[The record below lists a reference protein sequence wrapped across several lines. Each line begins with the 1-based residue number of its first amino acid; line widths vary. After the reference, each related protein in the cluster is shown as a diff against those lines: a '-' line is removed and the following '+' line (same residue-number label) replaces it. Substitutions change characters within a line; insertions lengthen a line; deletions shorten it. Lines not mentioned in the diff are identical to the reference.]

1 MAALSQCGQLVP
13 LACLGVVS
21 FVSSLRGLTLV
32 DRAARPL
39 KWVRETWKAA
49 RAVRRERGTSTL
61 GVLSEQAR
69 LFRQYDLDQYAY
81 HWYRLFEKNIPPEEK
96 IHYLPDSV
104 AANAR
109 LWSLLTPDSNRC
121 LYDNKL
127 VFNRFFGSLGFPLAE
142 IYGVYDPH
150 VGYTAGGEPLRT
162 SEDLRRCLL
171 RHGDNGFVFKP
182 AEGIQGHHIL
192 VFTGGPPG
200 ETGEELVTLSGDR
213 YDAARLA
220 DFARET
226 SALSE
231 HNPGSNPVPFLL
243 EQRLIP
249 HQRLAEFLG
258 PTLCS
263 VRVQTIVARDGHPQ
277 IIAAVFKLQPGSVG
291 VDQLIHGAVGC
302 WVDLESGRL
311 GRGRTRTDRADA
323 SVIPG
328 TDRPFAGFELPP
340 WSGVKELA
348 LRAAA
353 AFPWARAIGWD
364 VAMTASGPVLIEGN
378 ERWSPSLIQMPAP
391 RGLMRGEFQALCESL
406 RRHRTSGD
414 S

>member
-1 MAALSQCGQLVP
+1 MAALPECGQLVS
-13 LACLGVVS
+13 LACTGAVRFL
-21 FVSSLRGLTLV
+21 SSLRKLKPV
-32 DRAARPL
+32 DRCARRL
-39 KWVRETWKAA
+39 MWARETWEAA
-49 RAVRRERGTSTL
+49 RAVRGERGLNTL
-61 GVLSEQAR
+61 GVLAEQAR
-69 LFRQYDLDQYAY
+69 LYRQYDLDQYAY
-81 HWYRLFEKNIPPEEK
+81 YWYRLFEKRLPLEEK

-104 AANAR
+104 EANAR
-109 LWSLLTPDSNRC
+109 LWPLLTPEAYRC

-150 VGYTAGGEPLRT
+150 VGYSRNGEPLRT
-162 SEDLRRCLL
+162 TEDLRRCFM
-171 RHGDNGFVFKP
+171 RHGDEGFVFKP

-192 VFTGGPPG
+192 VFTGRAAGEGG
-200 ETGEELVTLSGDR
+200 ETLMTLSGDR

-220 DFARET
+220 DFARGT

-231 HNPGSNPVPFLL
+231 HNPGANPVPFLL

-249 HQRLAEFLG
+249 HPRLAEFIG

-263 VRVQTIVARDGHPQ
+263 VRVQTIIARDGHPQ

-311 GRGRTRTDRADA
+311 GRGRTRTDRVDA

-328 TDRPFAGFELPP
+328 TDRAFAGFELPH

-348 LRAAA
+348 LGAAA

-364 VAMTASGPVLIEGN
+364 VAVTASGPVLIEGN

-391 RGLMRGEFQALCESL
+391 QGLMRGELQALCKSL
-406 RRHRTSGD
+406 GRHRTPGD